1 MSRSESHSDGNAT
14 PRNGREMSTHHNR
27 EPRRRVHAPG
37 REVARRRADSP
48 WRRWTRLGL
57 LLALAALV
65 PAALLA
71 PVGLAQGSG
80 ASSPEAAAGSMSA
93 KEIRRTER
101 EERVAAERAERE
113 AQRSAARGQRQAQ
126 RQATSE
132 ETGERPVQ
140 NSSREREHGDVYFSC
155 TQVTWKYKAFPDVT
169 VPKNKVTQ
177 LLTLKD
183 AEEPRISSTFEF
195 EGTTGEDV
203 TPFVVPP
210 GSYKIDGY
218 AHWNTNGL
226 RGGMDVL
233 GSLNCPVAPAF
244 SVEKLQRIAAGNGS
258 YQTAPIVGEVGDT
271 VDYEIVVK
279 NTGNVPLTLSDFT
292 DPNCGAVTG
301 GPGST
306 PLAVGAS
313 TTYECSRVLEGTGPF
328 TNEAEVSGIPP
339 GGDGGPI
346 TNTSNTVLAEVPPPP
361 PAEPAITVEKLQQL
375 GSGGYTTS
383 QVSGTVGETVHYEIV
398 VKNTGNVPVT
408 IGSFSDPQCD
418 QGTLTGGTGGPALP
432 AGASTTYT
440 CTHLLD
446 AADGSA
452 GSYTNVVT
460 VSATP
465 PSEGTTITHSSNTV
479 VATVAPASSSGNAP
493 TTGSSGSSGVLS
505 STFTQPSKSGVLA
518 FSSQTVPA
526 LKGPQGCVRHS
537 FEVSIKSAGVAS
549 VTFYLDAHKL
559 KTLTAKNARKGLLT
573 ISINPDKLK
582 IGVHKLTAKITMTHS
597 ASTKAKQASR
607 TVQILRC
614 HAAAVTPKFTG

>member
-1 MSRSESHSDGNAT
+1 
-14 PRNGREMSTHHNR
+14 
-27 EPRRRVHAPG
+27 
-37 REVARRRADSP
+37 
-48 WRRWTRLGL
+48 
-57 LLALAALV
+57 
-65 PAALLA
+65 
-71 PVGLAQGSG
+71 
-80 ASSPEAAAGSMSA
+80 
-93 KEIRRTER
+93 
-101 EERVAAERAERE
+101 
-113 AQRSAARGQRQAQ
+113 
-126 RQATSE
+126 
-132 ETGERPVQ
+132 
-140 NSSREREHGDVYFSC
+140 
-155 TQVTWKYKAFPDVT
+155 
-169 VPKNKVTQ
+169 
-177 LLTLKD
+177 
-183 AEEPRISSTFEF
+183 
-195 EGTTGEDV
+195 
-203 TPFVVPP
+203 
-210 GSYKIDGY
+210 
-218 AHWNTNGL
+218 
-226 RGGMDVL
+226 MDVL
-233 GSLNCPVAPAF
+233 GSLNCPAAPSF
-244 SVEKLQRIAAGNGS
+244 SVEKLQRIAAGDGG
-258 YQTAPIVGEVGDT
+258 YEKEPIAGEVGDT

-313 TTYECSRVLEGTGPF
+313 TTYECSRVLEHAGSF

-346 TNTSNTVLAEVPPPP
+346 TNTSNTVLAEVPSPPIV
-361 PAEPAITVEKLQQL
+361 PAPAFTVEKLQQL
-375 GSGGYTTS
+375 GSGGYTTA
-383 QVSGTVGETVHYEIV
+383 QLSGTVGETVHYEIV

-446 AADGSA
+446 TVDGSA
-452 GSYTNVVT
+452 GSYTNTVT

-465 PSEGTTITHSSNTV
+465 PSGEGTTITNSSNTV

-493 TTGSSGSSGVLS
+493 ATGSSGSSGVLS